1 MFEVLAFVYE
11 NYWGGDACPELLA
24 LQRKLNAVGFDDQE
38 VADALL
44 WLEELK
50 SAVRLLH
57 PLNGTTTPPETRQNR
72 QEHNPCAQLTPSLS
86 AMRVFTPLEQQHLGV
101 AGWGFI
107 TFMASIGALPSDR
120 LELVMERA
128 MAAPGDPVSM
138 DDLKLIVLM
147 VFWSLGEEPDALVLD
162 ELCDCRDSRLAS

>member
-11 NYWGGDACPELLA
+11 NYWGGDSCPELPA

-38 VADALL
+38 IQQALL

-50 SAVRLLH
+50 SATRRLH
-57 PLNGTTTPPETRQNR
+57 AQYPATASPEP
-72 QEHNPCAQLTPSLS
+72 HAQAKPDTASAVPR
-86 AMRVFTPLEQQHLGV
+86 AMRVFTASEQARLGL
-101 AGWGFI
+101 AGWGFL
-107 TFMASIGALPSDR
+107 TFLASIGVLPHER
-120 LELVMERA
+120 LELVMDRTL
-128 MAAPGDPVSM
+128 AATGDPISL

-162 ELCDCRDSRLAS
+162 ELCDNRAFRLAN